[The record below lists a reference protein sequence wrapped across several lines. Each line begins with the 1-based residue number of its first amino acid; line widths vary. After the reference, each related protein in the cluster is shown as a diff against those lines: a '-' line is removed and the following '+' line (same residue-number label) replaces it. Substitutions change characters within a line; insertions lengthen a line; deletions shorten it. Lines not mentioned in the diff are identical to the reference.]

1 MTEVGHNDKGTRHN
15 DKVVNIFDMQ
25 DYRLLRT
32 SPCNDIDKETKRSMK
47 NKEVKNPKRDSKLC
61 VRKTTATILRYFVA
75 QHWIGSLHSF
85 QLELECL
92 G

>member
-1 MTEVGHNDKGTRHN
+1 MKQESKNAEIVNEPANEKG
-15 DKVVNIFDMQ
+15 K
-25 DYRLLRT
+25 
-32 SPCNDIDKETKRSMK
+32 KEK